1 MLADHD
7 RFQHGEMREQADV
20 QERARDTP
28 DRALGGPR
36 IIDRLAFEAYAPAID
51 GQHAGDEIEK
61 RRLAS
66 AVGTD
71 QRMDVAAGHAHAH
84 LVEGVEAA
92 EPFGQAVDCT
102 TDGPRVSPG
111 RSSTASPK

>member
-20 QERARDTP
+20 LERARDTP
-28 DRALGGPR
+28 DRALRGPR
-36 IIDRLAFEAYAPAID
+36 IVDWLAFEHDAPGIG

-61 RRLAS
+61 RRLAG

-71 QRMDVAAGHAHAH
+71 QRMDVAAGHVHAH

-92 EPFGQAVDCT
+92 EPFGQAVD
-102 TDGPRVSPG
+102 
-111 RSSTASPK
+111 